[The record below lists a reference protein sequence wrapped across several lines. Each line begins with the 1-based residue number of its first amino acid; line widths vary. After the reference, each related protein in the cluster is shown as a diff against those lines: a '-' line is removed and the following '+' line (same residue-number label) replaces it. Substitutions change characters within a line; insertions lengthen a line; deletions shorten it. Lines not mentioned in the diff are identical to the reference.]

1 MPPDSCRTSSFGPC
15 MPAPPAPLAPRLA
28 ALWSFDA
35 TYCFLNH
42 GSFGSCPRA
51 VRAAY
56 VAAQERIESRPIELL
71 GRRIRELLAPS
82 RARVGEFLGMSPDSF
97 GFVTNATEGVNSV
110 LRSLDFRP
118 GDELLATSHVYNAVR
133 NAMRFR
139 ARQCGAAYVECPVDL
154 PVASPDDLVAAIE
167 GAMTD
172 RTRIAVIDQVTSATA
187 LVFPIERI
195 ADLCRARGVELLVDA
210 AHVPGMLPAH
220 VESIGCTYWT
230 GNLHKWCCAPKGT
243 AVLWVAPER
252 RAAVKP
258 AIVSHYLDEGFAGE
272 FDWQGTRDMAAWMT
286 AGAAID
292 FMGELGWDLVREHNH
307 RMAAWA
313 QRMLCERWE
322 VDPISP
328 FDGTML
334 GSMCT
339 VPVPAEIR
347 ARFARWEDF
356 QEALYRDYRI
366 EVPVIDF
373 GGRWHVRPSA
383 QVYNRADQYEL
394 LAQAVLE
401 EARK

>member
-1 MPPDSCRTSSFGPC
+1 MRPDACRRSAFAPC
-15 MPAPPAPLAPRLA
+15 TPAPPAPLGARLA
-28 ALWSFDA
+28 SLWSFDA

-51 VRAAY
+51 VRSSY
-56 VAAQERIESRPIELL
+56 TAAQERLESRPIELL

-82 RARVGEFLGMSPDSF
+82 RARVGEFLGMSPGSF

-110 LRSLDFRP
+110 LRSLDLRP

-133 NAMRFR
+133 NAMKFR
-139 ARQCGAAYVECPVDL
+139 ARQCGGVYVECPVDL
-154 PVASPDDLVAAIE
+154 PASTPDELVAAIE
-167 GAMTD
+167 AAITD
-172 RTRIAVIDQVTSATA
+172 RTRLAVIDHVTSATA

-210 AHVPGMLPAH
+210 AHVPGMLPTQ

-230 GNLHKWCCAPKGT
+230 GNLHKWCCAPKGS

-252 RAAVKP
+252 RASVKP
-258 AIVSHYLDEGFAGE
+258 AIVSHFLDEGFAEE

-292 FMGELGWDLVREHNH
+292 FMGEFGWDRVREHNH

-322 VDPISP
+322 LDPISP

-356 QEALYRDYRI
+356 QEALYRDHRI

-373 GGRWHVRPSA
+373 AGRWHVRPSA

-401 EARK
+401 EARR

>member
-1 MPPDSCRTSSFGPC
+1 MPWEAPFSSSFEPVT
-15 MPAPPAPLAPRLA
+15 PAPPLPLGPRLD
-28 ALWSFDA
+28 ALWCFDR

-56 VAAQERIESRPIELL
+56 VAAQERLESRPIELL
-71 GRRIRELLAPS
+71 GRRIRGLLAPS
-82 RARVGEFLGMSPDSF
+82 RARVGEFLGMSPGSF
-97 GFVTNATEGVNSV
+97 GFVTNATEGINSV
-110 LRSLDFRP
+110 LRSLEFRP
-118 GDELLATSHVYNAVR
+118 GDELLTTSHVYNAVR

-139 ARQCGAAYVECPVDL
+139 ARQCGAAYVECPLEL
-154 PVASPDDLVAAIE
+154 PLPSADEMVAAVDAAI
-167 GAMTD
+167 TP
-172 RTRIAVIDQVTSATA
+172 RTRLAVIDQVSSATA
-187 LVFPIERI
+187 LVFPIHRI
-195 ADLCRARGVELLVDA
+195 AALCRERGVELLVDA
-210 AHVPGMLPAH
+210 AHVPGMLPVD

-252 RAAVKP
+252 RADVRP
-258 AIVSHYLDEGFAGE
+258 VNVSHFLDEGLAEE

-292 FMGELGWDLVREHNH
+292 FMGELGWEQVRDHNH

-322 VDPISP
+322 LDPLSP
-328 FDGTML
+328 LDGTLL

-339 VPVPAEIR
+339 VPVPPEIR

-356 QEALYRDYRI
+356 QETLYRDHRI

-373 GGRWHVRPSA
+373 AGRWHVRPSA

>member
-1 MPPDSCRTSSFGPC
+1 MLPGASRSSAFAPC
-15 MPAPPAPLAPRLA
+15 TPAPPGPLGARLA
-28 ALWSFDA
+28 SLWSFDA

-56 VAAQERIESRPIELL
+56 TAAQERLESRPIELL

-82 RARVGEFLGMSPDSF
+82 RERVGEFLGMSAGSF

-110 LRSLDFRP
+110 LRSLELRP
-118 GDELLATSHVYNAVR
+118 GDELLATNHVYNAVR
-133 NAMRFR
+133 NAMKFR
-139 ARQCGAAYVECPVDL
+139 ARQCGASYVECPLNL
-154 PVASPDDLVAAIE
+154 PVASPDEVVASIDAAI
-167 GAMTD
+167 TV
-172 RTRIAVIDQVTSATA
+172 RTRLAVIDHVTSATA

-195 ADLCRARGVELLVDA
+195 AELCRARGVELLVDA
-210 AHVPGMLPAH
+210 AHVPGMLPTQ
-220 VESIGCTYWT
+220 VEAIGCTYWT

-252 RAAVKP
+252 RAEVKP
-258 AIVSHYLDEGFAGE
+258 AIVSHFLDEGFAEE

-292 FMGELGWDLVREHNH
+292 FMAEFGWDRVREHNH

-356 QEALYRDYRI
+356 QEALYREHRI

-373 GGRWHVRPSA
+373 AGRWHVRPSA

-401 EARK
+401 EGRR